1 MAAFQTK
8 NLANQKIYMVQYGD
22 HADAGGR
29 GGDEV
34 RGVPVQRRRARR
46 AAAMELLL
54 MYTRTRRARARVE
67 QEVQD

>member
-34 RGVPVQRRRARR
+34 PVERRRARR